1 MPDFTIKVDEE
12 KGIAYIPKFL
22 REDLGIEIKGIPN
35 SKTAVIFP
43 EGMDL
48 KYVSE
53 SLKIILQNI
62 ELRRE
67 MEKEEEGAD

>member
-1 MPDFTIKVDEE
+1 MPDFTIKVNEE
-12 KGIAYIPKFL
+12 KGIAYIPKPL
-22 REDLGIEIKGIPN
+22 REDLGTEIKGIPN
-35 SKTAVIFP
+35 SKTAIIFP

-53 SLKIILQNI
+53 SLKILLQNI

-67 MEKEEEGAD
+67 MEKEEEGVD

>member
-1 MPDFTIKVDEE
+1 MPDFTIKINEE
-12 KGIAYIPKFL
+12 KGIAYIPKPL
-22 REDLGIEIKGIPN
+22 RGDLGTEIKGILN

-43 EGMDL
+43 KGMDL

-53 SLKIILQNI
+53 SLKILLQNV
-62 ELRRE
+62 ELRRK